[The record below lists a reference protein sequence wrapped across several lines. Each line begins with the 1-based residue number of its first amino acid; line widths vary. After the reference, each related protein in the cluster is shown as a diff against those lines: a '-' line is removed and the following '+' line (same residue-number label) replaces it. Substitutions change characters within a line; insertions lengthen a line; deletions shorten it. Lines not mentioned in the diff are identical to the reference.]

1 MLRVFS
7 RATSKRSIPPPPS
20 TTTIKRRTYVV
31 PSFPTN
37 RAATATATASHQP
50 STEDNHHTHSH
61 TKLDALPTRE
71 QTATPRLSHLHE
83 GSGGL
88 HQLPSLTPAFTI
100 LPTPLPDDRISRSS
114 TAASR
119 ASSHGSYHTRDPS
132 ETSTP
137 DTRTQSE
144 LYPSTGLL
152 DALSLIS
159 VCLKRKETT
168 PRGYEIFKRIVRD
181 AQEGR
186 CAVPDAAV
194 WGSVVEGVTALARV
208 SPSLPTEG
216 RRLVDERAEQIRRL
230 EAESWE
236 RKGRELVVLWEGLS
250 EGSLADKGG
259 LKGRPVGVQRG
270 GEKVYQ
276 GWLRGLLHSGSSL
289 QPFLPYLD
297 PPSQLHLSEL
307 VTAFNTQDREI
318 LFTRLAEE
326 AQLTG
331 RSELGREVEVVKG
344 QQEERRKRALA
355 GGWKDVVQVKPILA
369 KERYTSKFAEDAGV
383 IGDQDSMDGLPRF
396 AIANLRATLKGL
408 ETGADDLPIRRQEA
422 LEAASLQAARA
433 ELEHAH
439 EQMVQMGLKD
449 VADSQKLGSGR
460 LQAWMWDWLQCMTKR
475 LEVDLQ
481 ALDEVEEKAQEKAGK
496 RSASIMAS
504 SSSAKVESVV
514 DVSFDRTAASPDLA
528 LYLRLLSPDRLA
540 LVTILE
546 IMRLGNSGG
555 VSDGMKTLRALL
567 AVGKAVE
574 TEYRASTMQSII
586 GEDSG
591 SWLRSIGG
599 GGDGS
604 GAQQG
609 GGERSIRAAWDR
621 IGKTVGAA
629 AAGEGQENTAAAFNR
644 LDEFTIE
651 SLRQVW
657 TPDWTQAKHLAIG
670 SFLVRALIDTAKV
683 TRYMKDA
690 DGVEHVEEQ
699 PAFAHAY
706 EYVKGNKLGII
717 KLNPA
722 VSSRIAKDDMSV
734 VMHPKHLPMLIPPR
748 PWKSFEDGGYLF
760 HKVPV
765 MRFKESA
772 EQTTYLKRASEA
784 GRLDSVFAGLNVL
797 SSTPWAINRQVF
809 DVVLQCWNS
818 GEAIADIPAAEGVAQ
833 YNIPERPDPR
843 DTDPESRSKYVA
855 ALRTVTNQMAKDH
868 SERCKFNYN
877 LEIARSYLNDVFY
890 IPHNLDFRGRAYPIP
905 PHLNPVGDDLAR
917 GLLTFGIKKPL
928 GERGLMWLRIHLA
941 NLYGFDK
948 ASFKDREQFA
958 IDHEKDIFDS
968 ADDPLGGAKW
978 WLQAE
983 DPWQCLACCI
993 DIAAALRSPD
1003 PTAYLSSLPVHQ
1015 DGTCNGM
1022 QHYAALGGDTQ
1033 GARAVNLEGGDKP
1046 ADVYT
1051 HIADLVNIIVN
1062 RDAEAGQALAVA
1074 AKGKVLRKV
1083 VKQTV
1088 MTTVYGVTFIGAKD
1102 QIAKQLNA
1110 KGEIP
1115 RDLVYF
1121 VSTYLAKTVLN
1132 CIGDIFS
1139 GARAI
1144 QDWLTVSAKLIS
1156 RSIPTERV
1164 PMSLEPLVSGPS
1176 AKQKLSAS
1184 GKPLTRLTKE
1194 LMTSVVWTSPLGLPV
1209 VQPYRKPVRKQ
1220 VMTSLQTVYI
1230 ADPNAVA
1237 EVAPGKQ
1244 ATAMPPNFIHSLD
1257 ATHMLLTAMQCK
1269 EDDVTFASVH
1279 DSYWSHACSIDKLSE
1294 NIREMFIDL
1303 HSRDIIGDLRL
1314 EFIERYSDHVIPLA
1328 IARGI
1333 LNGKRGLRA
1342 MSALN
1347 ATETDEDAVNIEEEM
1362 DEDPLVEEDAA
1373 AAEAPAPYAKRP
1385 RKHKAPSSQ
1394 LLHPDGTP
1402 IELLEYDGKS
1412 FVRFAD
1418 CLPPCP
1424 PKGEFDV
1431 NRIRLSPYFFS

>member
-1 MLRVFS
+1 MLRAFS
-7 RATSKRSIPPPPS
+7 RAAGRCTIP
-20 TTTIKRRTYVV
+20 TTGRRRTYTV
-31 PSFPTN
+31 PFLPTQ
-37 RAATATATASHQP
+37 RAATSAAR
-50 STEDNHHTHSH
+50 STPIEDDHHSH
-61 TKLDALPTRE
+61 PPLDALPSRE
-71 QTATPRLSHLHE
+71 SSATPRLTHSSS
-83 GSGGL
+83 SGGL
-88 HQLPSLTPAFTI
+88 HHLPLLTPAFTI
-100 LPTPLPDDRISRSS
+100 LPTPLPDDRVSRSS

-119 ASSHGSYHTRDPS
+119 ASPQGAYYTRPSPPSSS

-137 DTRTQSE
+137 DARTQSE

-168 PRGYEIFKRIVRD
+168 PRGYEIFKRIVAD
-181 AQEGR
+181 AQAGR
-186 CAVPDAAV
+186 CALPDAAV
-194 WGSVVEGVTALARV
+194 WGSVVEGVAALAA
-208 SPSLPTEG
+208 LPTTTTSSSSAASVEG
-216 RRLVDERAEQIRRL
+216 RRLVDERSEQIRRF
-230 EAESWE
+230 EAEAWE
-236 RKGRELVVLWEGLS
+236 RKGRELVALWEGLNQAG
-250 EGSLADKGG
+250 EKEKG
-259 LKGRPVGVQRG
+259 LKGRPVALHRG

-297 PPSQLHLSEL
+297 PPTQLHLSEL
-307 VTAFNTQDREI
+307 VTAFNTRDREI
-318 LFTRLAEE
+318 LFTRLADE
-326 AQLTG
+326 AEQTG
-331 RSELGREVEVVKG
+331 RDELRREVEVVKG
-344 QQEERRKRALA
+344 QQEERRKRAA
-355 GGWKDVVQVKPILA
+355 EGGGWRDVVQVKPILA
-369 KERYTSKFAEDAGV
+369 KERYSSKFAQNAGV
-383 IGDQDSMDGLPRF
+383 LGDEQSMDGLPRF

-439 EQMVQMGLKD
+439 EQMVQMGLKN
-449 VADSQKLGSGR
+449 VADSQKLGSGK
-460 LQAWMWDWLQCMTKR
+460 LQAWMWDWLQGMTKR
-475 LEVDLQ
+475 LEVNLKV
-481 ALDEVEEKAQEKAGK
+481 LDEVEEKSQEKVGK
-496 RSASIMAS
+496 RTAGQRGTAR
-504 SSSAKVESVV
+504 VESVV
-514 DVSFDRTAASPDLA
+514 DVSFDRTAANPDLA

-599 GGDGS
+599 GGDGAS
-604 GAQQG
+604 AQQG

-621 IGKTVGAA
+621 IGKTVAA
-629 AAGEGQENTAAAFNR
+629 DAAGEPELVGFNR

-797 SSTPWAINRQVF
+797 STTPWAINRQVF

-833 YNIPERPDPR
+833 YNIPEKPDPR
-843 DTDPESRSKYVA
+843 NADPESRTKYVA
-855 ALRTVTNQMAKDH
+855 ALRAVTTQMAKDH

-958 IDHEKDIFDS
+958 IDHEKDIFES
-968 ADDPLGGAKW
+968 ADNPLGGAKW

-983 DPWQCLACCI
+983 DPWQCLACCV

-1051 HIADLVNIIVN
+1051 HIADLVNVIVN
-1062 RDAEAGQALAVA
+1062 RDAEEGQPLAIA

-1115 RDLVYF
+1115 RELVYF

-1303 HSRDIIGDLRL
+1303 HSRDIIGDLRR
-1314 EFIERYSDHVIPLA
+1314 EFIERYADHVLPLA
-1328 IARGI
+1328 MARSI

-1342 MSALN
+1342 MSAN
-1347 ATETDEDAVNIEEEM
+1347 ATETDDDAVNIEEEM
-1362 DEDPLVEEDAA
+1362 DEDALLTEDDAVDQ
-1373 AAEAPAPYAKRP
+1373 PALSPYAKRP
-1385 RKHKAPSSQ
+1385 RKLKAPASQ
-1394 LLHPDGTP
+1394 LLLPDGTP
-1402 IELLEYDGKS
+1402 IELLEYDGKA